1 MYAYIVFIRD
11 GDINKQNLIYIT
23 NYTYQFEFIFLFL
36 VSKFLYNT
44 KYYKHQNIS
53 MIILVLIALIKFI
66 FNFYETEI
74 EKVAFLL
81 LFYIIYSFF
90 KTLLI
95 CYIKGLM
102 EYKYFSI
109 YKASYIFGMIDLIIV
124 TIVYIIISFIPCE
137 TDYCKIEYNGK
148 KYFGNIILIFTLYGL
163 FMLFIFLTKA
173 IFKILN
179 YNIIN

>member
-74 EKVAFLL
+74 EKVVPKRGCANAGYRARRAGDSAQYRGDRPHLRL
-81 LFYIIYSFF
+81 HGRKAASHQAP
-90 KTLLI
+90 
-95 CYIKGLM
+95 GL
-102 EYKYFSI
+102 
-109 YKASYIFGMIDLIIV
+109 
-124 TIVYIIISFIPCE
+124 
-137 TDYCKIEYNGK
+137 
-148 KYFGNIILIFTLYGL
+148 
-163 FMLFIFLTKA
+163 
-173 IFKILN
+173 
-179 YNIIN
+179 